1 MGADVVFHHLGHQAG
16 NAAAHA
22 RDHMHDAVATGLFV
36 QRPLDRL
43 DLAAN
48 AANAGEQLFLLSDG
62 V

>member
-1 MGADVVFHHLGHQAG
+1 
-16 NAAAHA
+16 
-22 RDHMHDAVATGLFV
+22 MHDAVATGLFV